1 MESTT
6 SDLTISTTANRLSI
20 RSGVGIVLAVFLASR
35 FLLGLP
41 SSTARW
47 TFWNGLDFQRWDS
60 WNYLFIAY
68 KGTTLHL
75 CAGGEMNF
83 GLTWCGDAGWLPGYP
98 VMVRMIQKLGFPM
111 LTSAGIVTLAAWLLT
126 LFVVWFGWL
135 RSTSKTRSFLTLLL
149 FAMFTGA
156 IYTFAVFPMSCATL
170 FVVLGYYFA
179 GQRRYIVGGLSLLI
193 AGLMYP
199 VVWYISV
206 AMVLVALWRMRT
218 NGVRAASREI
228 LTGVVGLGALPALFI
243 YDLISTT
250 RWDAFFLYQ
259 QQVVRHNK
267 STFGMAYFDAII
279 RRSVPESKLL
289 GPVGAIW
296 LSIGVA
302 SALML
307 VGLALRS
314 HWLQRSTA
322 AIASID
328 LYAMAG
334 AVVVLA
340 SFFYTN
346 SPSQWT
352 RGIIFAGPAV
362 LILRNRS
369 PRLLAILVIVS
380 SVSSVAMAH
389 YFFKGTLV

>member
-6 SDLTISTTANRLSI
+6 SDLTISAAANRMSV
-20 RSGVGIVLAVFLASR
+20 RSGVGIVTAVFLISR

-60 WNYLFIAY
+60 WNYLYIAY
-68 KGTTLHL
+68 KGTSLHV
-75 CAGGEMNF
+75 CTWGDTNF
-83 GLTWCGDAGWLPGYP
+83 WLTWCGTAGWLPGYP
-98 VMVRMIQKLGFPM
+98 VMVRLIQKLGFPM
-111 LTSAGIVTLAAWLLT
+111 LTSAGIVTLTAWLLT
-126 LFVVWFGWL
+126 LFVVWYGWL
-135 RSTSKTRSFLTLLL
+135 RYTSKARSFLTLLL

-170 FVVLGYYFA
+170 FIVLGYYFA
-179 GQRRYIVGGLSLLI
+179 GQRRYILGGLSLLT

-206 AMVLVALWRMRT
+206 AMVLVALWHMRT
-218 NGVRAASREI
+218 NGVRAASREL
-228 LTGVVGLGALPALFI
+228 LTGVLGLGALPALFI
-243 YDLISTT
+243 YDAISTHH
-250 RWDAFFLYQ
+250 WNAFFLYQ
-259 QQVVRHNK
+259 QQVVQHYK

-279 RRSVPESKLL
+279 RRSVPESKML
-289 GPVGAIW
+289 GSAGAIW
-296 LSIGVA
+296 LSIGVMCV
-302 SALML
+302 LLL

-314 HWLQRSTA
+314 HWVQRSTA
-322 AIASID
+322 PLASID

-334 AVVVLA
+334 AIVVLA

-352 RGIIFAGPAV
+352 RAIIFAAPAV
-362 LILRNRS
+362 LLLRNRS
-369 PRLLAILVIVS
+369 PRLLAILVIMS